1 MSTIQP
7 AGRRTYHT
15 AAPLLLATIWL
26 GCARDETGMT
36 EPSSQS
42 LAAVREISG
51 RIFGPDDRNIC
62 RTIEE
67 GTMVVYL
74 INPAADGTNPDF
86 FGVQEVTCPEN
97 SFSLSQDPA
106 NAFLRV
112 ELPINDNIDDL
123 PWRNLDQFSIPAGGG
138 NHPFHIEEGRRLGGR
153 ATLDGEPL
161 EGVPLT
167 IGYDFNPGF
176 GATFGQSG
184 PDGRWVEFFGRPM
197 ILQNDVRYFATD
209 CFMLGTTLPQG
220 FLFQGFLF
228 PSRSAISCR
237 FETAPVSRF
246 THSASRLKVTP
257 MPGDIGGSFSGEFF
271 DQYGVGFGAQF
282 PFTPGVLPP
291 PRVQPFTEIFN
302 GGLIIGLPAQDGH
315 PARTLLG
322 ADGAGEFECGDP
334 CRDLGFD
341 SEVSFTP
348 TGASGD
354 RKQVTWRYSD
364 AGSEN
369 AAGLEVIQQ
378 SLDAQPPHDY
388 VLFRFRIRNT
398 NPSDVRFFAGFFGDM
413 DVGFDVFDDRGAT
426 ALNGRLMFQR
436 SEFEGGIQFG
446 TLLLGDAPVTGNYFF
461 TFDEDPLPVLDQIR
475 ALRGNIRRATTG
487 PTDLRSIHGSGPY
500 TLDRGESADLWLAV
514 VAGET
519 RNQLL
524 ANAEA
529 AREHVNRIRNSA
541 ISTAGETVTMRTV
554 RSLTTR
560 GSRPTC
566 KSCTPK

>member
-1 MSTIQP
+1 M
-7 AGRRTYHT
+7 
-15 AAPLLLATIWL
+15 WL
-26 GCARDETGMT
+26 GCARDEPGMT

-42 LAAVREISG
+42 LAAVREIAG

-62 RTIEE
+62 RTVGE

-74 INPAADGTNPDF
+74 LNPAFDGTNPLF
-86 FGVQEVTCPEN
+86 FDIRDVTCPDN
-97 SFSLSQDPA
+97 SFALSQDPA
-106 NAFLRV
+106 GAFLRV

-123 PWRNLDQFSIPAGGG
+123 PWRNLDQFSVPAGGG
-138 NHPFHIEEGRRLGGR
+138 NHPVHIEEGRRLGGR

-167 IGYDFNPGF
+167 IAYDLNIQF

-184 PDGRWVEFFGRPM
+184 PDGRWVEFFGRPL
-197 ILQNDVRYFATD
+197 ILQTDVRYQAVD
-209 CFMLGTTLPQG
+209 CFLLGTTLAQG

-228 PSRSAISCR
+228 PSSRSAINCR
-237 FETAPVSRF
+237 FETAPVTRF

-282 PFTPGVLPP
+282 PFAAGELPP

-348 TGASGD
+348 TGSSGD
-354 RKQVTWRYSD
+354 RKRVTWRYSD

-398 NPSDVRFFAGFFGDM
+398 NPSDVRFFAGFFGDL
-413 DVGFDVFDDRGAT
+413 DVGFDVLDDRGAT
-426 ALNGRLMFQR
+426 ARNGRLMYQT
-436 SEFEGGIQFG
+436 SEFEGGIFFG
-446 TLLLGDAPVTGNYFF
+446 TMLLGDAPVTGNYFF
-461 TFDEDPLPVLDQIR
+461 TFDQDPLPVLDQIR
-475 ALRGNIRRATTG
+475 ALRGNIRRATAA
-487 PTDLRSIHGSGPY
+487 PTDQRHIHGAGPY
-500 TLDRGESADLWLAV
+500 TLDRGEAADLWLAV

-524 ANAEA
+524 ANADA
-529 AREHVNRIRNSA
+529 AREHVNRLRSTA

-560 GSRPTC
+560 ASRPTC
-566 KSCTPK
+566 KNCTAK

>member
-1 MSTIQP
+1 M
-7 AGRRTYHT
+7 
-15 AAPLLLATIWL
+15 WL
-26 GCARDETGMT
+26 GCARDEPGMT

-42 LAAVREISG
+42 LAAVREIAG

-62 RTIEE
+62 RTVGE

-74 INPAADGTNPDF
+74 LNPAFDGTNPLF
-86 FGVQEVTCPEN
+86 FDIRDVTCPDN
-97 SFSLSQDPA
+97 SFALSQDPA
-106 NAFLRV
+106 GAFLRV

-123 PWRNLDQFSIPAGGG
+123 PWRNLDQFSVPAAGG
-138 NHPFHIEEGRRLGGR
+138 NHPVHIEEGRRLGGR

-167 IGYDFNPGF
+167 IAYDLNTQF
-176 GATFGQSG
+176 GATSGQSG
-184 PDGRWVEFFGRPM
+184 PDGRWVEFFGRPL
-197 ILQNDVRYFATD
+197 ILQTDVRYQAVD
-209 CFMLGTTLPQG
+209 CFLLGTTLAQG

-228 PSRSAISCR
+228 PSSRSAINCR
-237 FETAPVSRF
+237 FETAPVTRF

-282 PFTPGVLPP
+282 PFAAGELPP

-302 GGLIIGLPAQDGH
+302 GGLIIGLPAQDGR

-348 TGASGD
+348 TGSSGD
-354 RKQVTWRYSD
+354 RKRVTWRYSD

-398 NPSDVRFFAGFFGDM
+398 NPSDVRFFAGFFGDL
-413 DVGFDVFDDRGAT
+413 DVGFDVLDDRGAT
-426 ALNGRLMFQR
+426 ARNGRLMYQT
-436 SEFEGGIQFG
+436 SEFEGGIFFG
-446 TLLLGDAPVTGNYFF
+446 TMLLGDAPVTGNYFF
-461 TFDEDPLPVLDQIR
+461 TFDQDPLPVLDQIR
-475 ALRGNIRRATTG
+475 ALRGDIRRATAA
-487 PTDLRSIHGSGPY
+487 PTDQRHLHGAGPY
-500 TLDRGESADLWLAV
+500 TLDRGEAADLWLAV

-519 RNQLL
+519 RSQLL
-524 ANAEA
+524 ANADA
-529 AREHVNRIRNSA
+529 AREHVNRLRSTA

-560 GSRPTC
+560 ASRPTC
-566 KSCTPK
+566 KNCTAK

>member
-1 MSTIQP
+1 
-7 AGRRTYHT
+7 
-15 AAPLLLATIWL
+15 
-26 GCARDETGMT
+26 MT

-42 LAAVREISG
+42 LPALREITG

-62 RTIEE
+62 RTVEE
-67 GTMVVYL
+67 GTMLVYL
-74 INPAADGTNPDF
+74 IDPELSDF
-86 FGVQEVTCPEN
+86 FGIQEVTCPDN

-106 NAFLRV
+106 NVFLRV
-112 ELPINDNIDDL
+112 ELPINDNIDAL
-123 PWRNLDQFSIPAGGG
+123 PWRTLDQFSVPPGGG
-138 NHPFHIEEGRRLGGR
+138 NHPVHIAEGRRLGGR

-167 IGYDFNPGF
+167 ILYDFDPTF
-176 GATFGQSG
+176 GAAFAQSG
-184 PDGRWVEFFGRPM
+184 PDGRWVEFFGRPLF
-197 ILQNDVRYFATD
+197 LQNDVRYFATD

-228 PSRSAISCR
+228 PSSRTGISCR

-257 MPGDIGGSFSGEFF
+257 MPGDIGGTFSGELV

-282 PFTPGVLPP
+282 PFAPGELPP

-334 CRDLGFD
+334 CRDLGLE
-341 SEVSFTP
+341 SEVSFIP

-354 RKQVTWRYSD
+354 RKRVTWRYSD

-398 NPSDVRFFAGFFGDM
+398 NPSDLRFFAGFFGDL
-413 DVGFDVFDDRGAT
+413 DVEFDVLDDRGAT
-426 ALNGRLMFQR
+426 ALNGRLMYQV
-436 SEFEGGIQFG
+436 SENEAGIHVG

-475 ALRGNIRRATTG
+475 ALRGNIRRATAG
-487 PTDLRSIHGSGPY
+487 PTDQRHIHGAGPY
-500 TLDRGESADLWLAV
+500 TLDGGGAADLWLAV

-524 ANAEA
+524 ANADA
-529 AREHVNRIRNSA
+529 AREHVNRMRNTA

-554 RSLTTR
+554 RSTTR
-560 GSRPTC
+560 ASRPTC
-566 KSCTPK
+566 KNCTPK